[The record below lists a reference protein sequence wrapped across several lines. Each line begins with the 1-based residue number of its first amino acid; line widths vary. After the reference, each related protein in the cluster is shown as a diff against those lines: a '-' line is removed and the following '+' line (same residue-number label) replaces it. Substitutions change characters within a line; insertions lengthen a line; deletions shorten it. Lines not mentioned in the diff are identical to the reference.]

1 MDKKKK
7 DKKIISGENRF
18 DPRRARMGFAQSTR
32 EVKKASP
39 AVLTE
44 DFPALLAEIF
54 LENGIVIPRGSGNE
68 DDSPLHGNGTVKPG
82 RPDTEDTDYMVL
94 RNLTNFA
101 AILIETNSLFNLTA
115 IKEPEEIALLH
126 FADSLKISDD
136 IPKGARVLDIGSG
149 AGFPAVPLAVA
160 RPDIKVTAI
169 DSTGKKVDF
178 INRAAKQLQLS
189 NLSAVCG
196 RAEELLSTV
205 IAQNHIAGIDRG
217 SFDIVTARA
226 VADLGILYE
235 ICFPAVRTGGS
246 FIAMKA
252 EKGREEFSRG
262 STQFSKLGGNGGT
275 ISEYTLKHK
284 DETYSRSLI
293 TVTKIE
299 ETPEI
304 YPRSYGTIRKIPLF

>member
-1 MDKKKK
+1 MDKKKT
-7 DKKIISGENRF
+7 DKKRMSGGRRSNPKRPLEDFAQRPEEVREAAPAILPEDFLSLLADIIS
-18 DPRRARMGFAQSTR
+18 
-32 EVKKASP
+32 
-39 AVLTE
+39 
-44 DFPALLAEIF
+44 
-54 LENGIVIPRGSGNE
+54 ENGIVIPKGSGSE
-68 DDSPLHGNGTVKPG
+68 DDSLLHGNGTVKPG
-82 RPDTEDTDYMVL
+82 RPDTEETNYMVL
-94 RNLTNFA
+94 RNLSNFA

-149 AGFPAVPLAVA
+149 AGFPAVPLAIS
-160 RPDIKVTAI
+160 RPDITVIAL

-178 INRAAKQLQLS
+178 INSAANQLQLS

-235 ICFPAVRTGGS
+235 ICFPALRTGGS
-246 FIAMKA
+246 FIAMKS

-262 STQFSKLGGNGGT
+262 STHFSKLGGNEGR

-284 DETYSRSLI
+284 EKTYSRSII
-293 TVTKIE
+293 TVTKIK
-299 ETPEI
+299 ETPAI
-304 YPRSYGTIRKIPLF
+304 YPRSYGNIRKKPLF